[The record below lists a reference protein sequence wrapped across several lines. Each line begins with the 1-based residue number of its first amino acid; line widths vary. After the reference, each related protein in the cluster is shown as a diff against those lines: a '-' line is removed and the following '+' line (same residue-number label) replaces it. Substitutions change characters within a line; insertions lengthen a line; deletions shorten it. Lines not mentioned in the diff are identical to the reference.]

1 MPSRTCPSCNKTL
14 SNATKAVLA
23 KPCGHVLCKP
33 CSDKF
38 QRAAEKSPHEV
49 HDDTVRCYV
58 CQGDVSQSV
67 AKKRDG
73 DEKKKDKKDKAE
85 RGLVELCSDGTG
97 FASGG
102 TNMVKRQGVAF
113 QC

>member
-1 MPSRTCPSCNKTL
+1 
-14 SNATKAVLA
+14 
-23 KPCGHVLCKP
+23 
-33 CSDKF
+33 
-38 QRAAEKSPHEV
+38 V
-49 HDDTVRCYV
+49 HDETVRCYV
-58 CQGDVSQSV
+58 CQENVTPSA
-67 AKKRDG
+67 AKKKEG
-73 DEKKKDKKDKAE
+73 DEKKKDKKDKID